1 MTYVRSK
8 HHDKVA
14 KEIIPNIKG
23 PLCDLQK
30 WNMKVR
36 RMVKRIKNKQGL
48 EADYLDLDLI
58 LGMMLEEY
66 IN

>member
-1 MTYVRSK
+1 
-8 HHDKVA
+8 
-14 KEIIPNIKG
+14 
-23 PLCDLQK
+23 
-30 WNMKVR
+30 
-36 RMVKRIKNKQGL
+36 MVKRIKNKQNI

>member
-1 MTYVRSK
+1 
-8 HHDKVA
+8 
-14 KEIIPNIKG
+14 
-23 PLCDLQK
+23 
-30 WNMKVR
+30 MKVR
-36 RMVKRIKNKQGL
+36 RMVKRIKNKQNI